1 MDINLVGIQEPKG
14 FDDDFN
20 QGFPITDKENNEFEV
35 PYYESDND
43 DGDEDVDVD
52 VVGEYQY
59 ETESDYASSDEMV
72 VPRRQAMRI
81 NRRKQNYETVL
92 YIEDDFLPE

>member
-1 MDINLVGIQEPKG
+1 MDINLFGIQEPKG

-35 PYYESDND
+35 PYYESDHGD
-43 DGDEDVDVD
+43 GDGDEDVDVD
-52 VVGEYQY
+52 VTY

-72 VPRRQAMRI
+72 VPRRQCMRI

>member
-14 FDDDFN
+14 FDDDFS
-20 QGFPITDKENNEFEV
+20 QGFPITDRENNEFEV
-35 PYYESDND
+35 PYYESEHD
-43 DGDEDVDVD
+43 DGDEDEEVT
-52 VVGEYQY
+52 Y

-72 VPRRQAMRI
+72 VTRHASTRI
-81 NRRKQNYETVL
+81 NRSKQS